1 MSTTYSVQQI
11 QAAVAALKAFKER
24 PFVSHEWEEI
34 VSRLIRDN
42 DPRLRERMYRE
53 MDDILVKDPGF
64 KVFNMY

>member
-53 MDDILVKDPGF
+53 VDDILAKDPGF